1 MSRFDFDE
9 ILSDKFDA
17 ASSGVKRAIYIC
29 STPRVGSH
37 ALARYMTSLGWGV
50 PFEYYADYVVKIL
63 LGRMFGGSS
72 DHTRSGSSFY
82 REYETFLLG
91 KRVVDGIF
99 SAKIM
104 VDQIPLFNKIHEN
117 GFNKGVKNSFVY
129 VWRADLVGQVA
140 SFIAALKH
148 AQWSFSDI
156 KVDTGLNRHSNRGLD
171 EEYIVDIC
179 KDILSQETV
188 WMDTFKAQNITP
200 LMVEMQQITR
210 SPRNVLKSLA
220 AEWGLPFDESKFAI
234 YAKSEGYRP
243 YSNNRDLKDEIIERF
258 GDVIREWE
266 RYRFG
271 KP

>member
-9 ILSDKFDA
+9 ILSEKFDA
-17 ASSGVKRAIYIC
+17 APSTVKRAIYIC

-63 LGRMFGGSS
+63 LRRMFAGSTDDVQS
-72 DHTRSGSSFY
+72 ESEFY
-82 REYETFLLG
+82 KKYGIFLLR
-91 KRVVDGIF
+91 KRVVNEVF

-117 GFNKGVKNSFVY
+117 GFNKGVKNSFLY
-129 VWRADLVGQVA
+129 VWRADFVAQVA
-140 SFIAALKH
+140 SFVASLRTN
-148 AQWSFSDI
+148 QWSFSDME
-156 KVDTGLNRHSNRGLD
+156 VDIGLGRYSNRDLNED
-171 EEYIVDIC
+171 YIVDIC

-188 WMDTFKAQNITP
+188 WMDTFKAQKIKP

-210 SPRNVLKSLA
+210 SPRSVLKSLA
-220 AEWGLPFDESKFAI
+220 VEWGLPFDESKFAI
-234 YAKSEGYRP
+234 YAKSEGYQP
-243 YSNNRDLKDEIIERF
+243 YANNRDLKDEIIERF
-258 GDVIREWE
+258 GSVIKEWE

-271 KP
+271 KQ